1 MWGGGGFSHYFGP
14 SESTGTKIKKK
25 SKKFRGRES
34 ILKIRLFVKKRSFS
48 TVVPKLSVVA
58 LRNKNQS
65 LCLDEYSRMTV
76 YFLTVV
82 KYLT

>member
-1 MWGGGGFSHYFGP
+1 MDF
-14 SESTGTKIKKK
+14 ENST
-25 SKKFRGRES
+25 FCQ
-34 ILKIRLFVKKRSFS
+34 KRSFS